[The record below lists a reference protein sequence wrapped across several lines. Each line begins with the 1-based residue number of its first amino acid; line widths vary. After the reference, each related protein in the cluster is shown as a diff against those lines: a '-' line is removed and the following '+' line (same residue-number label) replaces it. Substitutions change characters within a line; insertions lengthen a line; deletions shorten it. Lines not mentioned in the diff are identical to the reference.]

1 MKTTIIA
8 EMACSHN
15 GNINNAYKIAK
26 YAHASKADIIQL
38 QIWKLNYM
46 MSPRNP
52 IYNKL
57 KKN

>member
-26 YAHASKADIIQL
+26 YAYASKADIIQL

-52 IYNKL
+52 I
-57 KKN
+57 